1 MSKRQKNPPPYGAPL
16 RHYIVRLYASACHFS
31 GDFNHRETPVT
42 SRYSPSMSEETLS
55 KAYAPSE
62 VEAKWYKKWEERGYF
77 NGKVDSTRVPYTIV
91 IPPPNVT
98 GMLTLGHILNNTLQ
112 DILIRFEKMRGR
124 QTCWVPG
131 MDHAGIATQAKVEA
145 MLKKERNLTRYDLGR
160 EKFLEEVWAWK
171 EKYGGK
177 IIRQL
182 RTIGTACD
190 WPRERFTFDDG
201 LSKAVQ
207 EVFIR
212 LYNEGL
218 IYRGHRI
225 INWCPKSRTALSD
238 EEVIYREERGHLWYF
253 NYPFA
258 DGSGHVTI
266 ATTRPETLMG
276 DTAVAVNPRDERYAG
291 KIGKMLKLPLTDREI
306 PLIADDYVEMGFGTG
321 AVKITPAHDPNDYE
335 VGRRHGLAM
344 PNIMNDDGTM
354 NALAGKEFDGLDRS
368 VARKLVVEKITE
380 LGLLEKIEDY
390 THQVGYSERGGVP
403 VEPRL
408 SDQWFVKMEDLA
420 RPAIEA
426 VTSGQIKFYPER
438 WVKTYLHWMEN
449 IKDWCISRQLW
460 WGHRI
465 PAYYC
470 DKCGK
475 VHVGHEAPRQC
486 ECGGTAF
493 HQEEDVLDTWFSS
506 WLWPFSVFDWPR
518 QTPELEYFYPT
529 DTLVTG
535 PDIIFFWVAR
545 MIMAGL
551 HFTGK
556 IPFRSVYFTSIIRDA
571 QGRKMSKSLNNSPD
585 PIDVVNTYGA
595 DALRFTI
602 IYLAPI
608 GQDIKFANEKC
619 ETGRNF
625 ANKLWNVVRFRLQ
638 HGVSD
643 RKWGD
648 ISSLEAADLR
658 PDDQWILSRL
668 NKIVG
673 TVTSDLEQFNFN
685 DAVKSLYEFVWNEF
699 CAWYLESAKPAL
711 NAPSGESSPTL
722 QVFDYCLGTFLKL
735 LHPFMPF
742 ITDEL
747 FHQMG
752 FCDEEDSI
760 MVADWPARIPAARM
774 RQLGADDETE
784 KLDAAK
790 FELIRAVRNLRA
802 NYQIAPSRA
811 LDVVVTPADSS
822 AQAFLERDEASFKA
836 LLNAGAVTFGDRPE
850 GPCGVAVSS
859 LGNVFVPLAGVIDVA
874 AEVARLRK
882 QEDEAVKYI
891 AVIDRKLSN
900 ASFVEHAPAAVVEA
914 ERQKRAETEEKLARI
929 RGQIDS
935 FK

>member
-1 MSKRQKNPPPYGAPL
+1 M
-16 RHYIVRLYASACHFS
+16 RLYASACHFS

-291 KIGKMLKLPLTDREI
+291 KIGKMLKLPLTGREI

-426 VTSGQIKFYPER
+426 VTSGQIRFYPER

-643 RKWGD
+643 RNWSD

-752 FCDEEDSI
+752 FCGEEDSI

-859 LGNVFVPLAGVIDVA
+859 LGNVFVPLARIIDVA

>member
-1 MSKRQKNPPPYGAPL
+1 M
-16 RHYIVRLYASACHFS
+16 RLYASTCHFS

-426 VTSGQIKFYPER
+426 VTSGQIRFYPER

>member
-1 MSKRQKNPPPYGAPL
+1 
-16 RHYIVRLYASACHFS
+16 
-31 GDFNHRETPVT
+31 
-42 SRYSPSMSEETLS
+42 MSEETLS

-291 KIGKMLKLPLTDREI
+291 KIGKMLKLPLTGREI

-426 VTSGQIKFYPER
+426 VTSGQIRFYPER

-643 RKWGD
+643 RNWSD

-752 FCDEEDSI
+752 FCGEEDSI

-859 LGNVFVPLAGVIDVA
+859 LGNVFVPLARIIDVA

>member
-1 MSKRQKNPPPYGAPL
+1 
-16 RHYIVRLYASACHFS
+16 
-31 GDFNHRETPVT
+31 
-42 SRYSPSMSEETLS
+42 
-55 KAYAPSE
+55 
-62 VEAKWYKKWEERGYF
+62 
-77 NGKVDSTRVPYTIV
+77 
-91 IPPPNVT
+91 
-98 GMLTLGHILNNTLQ
+98 
-112 DILIRFEKMRGR
+112 
-124 QTCWVPG
+124 
-131 MDHAGIATQAKVEA
+131 
-145 MLKKERNLTRYDLGR
+145 
-160 EKFLEEVWAWK
+160 
-171 EKYGGK
+171 
-177 IIRQL
+177 
-182 RTIGTACD
+182 
-190 WPRERFTFDDG
+190 
-201 LSKAVQ
+201 
-207 EVFIR
+207 
-212 LYNEGL
+212 
-218 IYRGHRI
+218 
-225 INWCPKSRTALSD
+225 
-238 EEVIYREERGHLWYF
+238 
-253 NYPFA
+253 
-258 DGSGHVTI
+258 
-266 ATTRPETLMG
+266 
-276 DTAVAVNPRDERYAG
+276 
-291 KIGKMLKLPLTDREI
+291 
-306 PLIADDYVEMGFGTG
+306 MGFGTG

-426 VTSGQIKFYPER
+426 VTSGQIRFYPER

-585 PIDVVNTYGA
+585 PIDVVITYGA

-643 RKWGD
+643 RNWSD

-752 FCDEEDSI
+752 FCGEEDSI

-859 LGNVFVPLAGVIDVA
+859 LGNVFVPLARIIDVA

>member
-1 MSKRQKNPPPYGAPL
+1 M
-16 RHYIVRLYASACHFS
+16 RLYASACHFS

-291 KIGKMLKLPLTDREI
+291 KIGKMLKLPLTGREI

-426 VTSGQIKFYPER
+426 VTSGQIRFYPER

-643 RKWGD
+643 RNWSD

-752 FCDEEDSI
+752 FCGEEDSI